1 MFHVLCGVKQ
11 MELQVLHL
19 ARLIIP
25 ETKFENP
32 QILYALIDMS
42 FFIFGSRWNFNV
54 GIIGSDVVEPI
65 PYSLNVK
72 LGCIYTERN
81 GIAMRKLSFDI
92 TAA

>member
-1 MFHVLCGVKQ
+1 

-42 FFIFGSRWNFNV
+42 FFYFWF
-54 GIIGSDVVEPI
+54 
-65 PYSLNVK
+65 SLK
-72 LGCIYTERN
+72 
-81 GIAMRKLSFDI
+81 F
-92 TAA
+92 